1 MATQPRSIARL
12 VGLVVMVVLTVLVTS
27 ARAQEQPSIA
37 AAAKDVAKRVVLDPT
52 TYAPAVIA
60 YDATMRDWN
69 SSQVFF
75 ANGFV
80 ERNPRF
86 TFSGRPY
93 DVPVSYGAGRQRI
106 LGDAFKTFQVSLI
119 HNVTENI
126 IEHTLVT
133 RYPERRKLFR
143 VLGWV
148 ERGAVGSYL
157 TYMLSSQHYRQW
169 RFNELEAV
177 RLGLTRNR

>member
-1 MATQPRSIARL
+1 MATQRHSIARHIACVLVVAL
-12 VGLVVMVVLTVLVTS
+12 VGCTSPAFAQDKPSVGEATKDVLT
-27 ARAQEQPSIA
+27 
-37 AAAKDVAKRVVLDPT
+37 RVVLDPT

-60 YDATMRDWN
+60 YDATMRDWK

-75 ANGFV
+75 ENGYV

-93 DVPVSYGAGRQRI
+93 DAPVGYGAGQRRI
-106 LGDAFKTFQVSLI
+106 RGDAFRTFQVSLI

-126 IEHTLVT
+126 IERTLVT
-133 RYPERRKLFR
+133 RYPEHRKLFR

-148 ERGAVGSYL
+148 ERIGASSYL
-157 TYMLSSQHYRQW
+157 AYVLSNQHYRQW
-169 RFNELEAV
+169 KVNDQEAA
-177 RLGLTRNR
+177 RLGLK

>member
-12 VGLVVMVVLTVLVTS
+12 VVCVLVALLTVLAAS
-27 ARAQEQPSIA
+27 ARAQEQPSVGD
-37 AAAKDVAKRVVLDPT
+37 AAKDVAKRVVLDPT

-60 YDATMRDWN
+60 YDATMRDWK

-86 TFSGRPY
+86 TFTGRPY
-93 DVPVSYGAGRQRI
+93 DVPVSYGLGKQRI

-126 IEHTLVT
+126 IERTLIT
-133 RYPERRKLFR
+133 RYPEHRKVFR
-143 VLGWV
+143 VLGWI
-148 ERGAVGSYL
+148 ERSAAGSYL
-157 TYMLSSQHYRQW
+157 AYVLSNQHYRQW
-169 RFNELEAV
+169 RVNEQEAG
-177 RLGLTRNR
+177 RLGLR